1 MVLIYWTPLVMA
13 MTTRTHLN
21 LYSFHSMAHFVDDHD
36 DKATLTCEK
45 PRKIRALPSHNIAW
59 HGLGVVNEPKR
70 GSQQMMS
77 WRLKTAAESC
87 SKVETLQIELIK
99 AIWSA
104 VKRNKFDFLFVR
116 LTLCEFQLKI
126 GLLVARWNSAIGNY
140 MVRLSPSENRSIPRW
155 AFIHQSN
162 GSVAC
167 QPRNSAKSPR
177 RDYFS

>member
-1 MVLIYWTPLVMA
+1 
-13 MTTRTHLN
+13 
-21 LYSFHSMAHFVDDHD
+21 
-36 DKATLTCEK
+36 
-45 PRKIRALPSHNIAW
+45 
-59 HGLGVVNEPKR
+59 
-70 GSQQMMS
+70 MMS

-140 MVRLSPSENRSIPRW
+140 VVRLSPSENRSIPR
-155 AFIHQSN
+155 
-162 GSVAC
+162 
-167 QPRNSAKSPR
+167 
-177 RDYFS
+177 